1 MGRYAIRTCTVGEV
15 TPHQIEAR
23 PPTSSGWT
31 FTCPTA
37 EKRTTGRMVACK
49 RYSGEGFTCHAYMDV
64 SVGSFQPPYASCL

>member
-37 EKRTTGRMVACK
+37 EKRTTGRMVAFK
-49 RYSGEGFTCHAYMDV
+49 RYSGGLFTAHGPLMASIQTFRTC
-64 SVGSFQPPYASCL
+64 YASCL